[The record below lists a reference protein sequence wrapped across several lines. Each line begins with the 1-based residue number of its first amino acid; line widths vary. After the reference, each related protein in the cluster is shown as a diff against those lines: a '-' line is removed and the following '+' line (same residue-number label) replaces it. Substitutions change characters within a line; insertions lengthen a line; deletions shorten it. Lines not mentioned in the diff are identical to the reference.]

1 MHTEPRAARLF
12 LLASLSPR
20 PGDRCRYPPTA
31 LYHWQISM
39 DYWEDNA
46 RQLVDQLIDA
56 SVFDDV
62 RGMVRVPNYEH
73 VEHDFANEFNS
84 IDDYQQFLSEAYDSV
99 WYSEVPFD
107 GGEAVFE
114 GDSYGYVG
122 DAVAEVDDAEEF
134 FARHTPPPRNL
145 RSLFTANQL
154 LLPDADASDAAK
166 VSVVDVNEELI
177 AYLNANPGKM
187 RDLQPRKFEELVA
200 EMWKNQGFEVSLT
213 PSTRDGGMDVIAV
226 RKESILS
233 LIHI

>member
-1 MHTEPRAARLF
+1 
-12 LLASLSPR
+12 
-20 PGDRCRYPPTA
+20 
-31 LYHWQISM
+31 
-39 DYWEDNA
+39 
-46 RQLVDQLIDA
+46 
-56 SVFDDV
+56 
-62 RGMVRVPNYEH
+62 MVRVPNYEH

-122 DAVAEVDDAEEF
+122 DAVAEVENAEEF
-134 FARHTPPPRNL
+134 FERHGPPPRNL
-145 RSLFTANQL
+145 SSLFTANQL
-154 LLPDADASDAAK
+154 LLPNADASDAAR

-177 AYLNANPGKM
+177 AYLNANPSKM

-200 EMWKNQGFEVSLT
+200 EMWKNQGYEVSLT
-213 PSTRDGGMDVIAV
+213 PSARDGGMDVIAV
-226 RKESILS
+226 RKESIGTMLS